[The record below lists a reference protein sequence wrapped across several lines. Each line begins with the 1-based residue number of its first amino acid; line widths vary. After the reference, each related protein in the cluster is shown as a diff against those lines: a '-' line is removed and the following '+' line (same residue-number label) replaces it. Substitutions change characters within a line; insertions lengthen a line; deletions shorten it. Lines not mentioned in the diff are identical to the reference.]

1 MNHIIN
7 IYNKIES
14 NIQLLIRAGL
24 VLAVFTV
31 LIYTLFAGL
40 TGYFMSKNEA
50 NLRSGASGAEYNSI
64 QELIFKKQERVAQ
77 YVEDEEEEE
86 VEKVF
91 DPKIISIR
99 SAMRV
104 HFDDKKAQ
112 REQFDEALDIESLDS
127 ILRSI
132 TSGQYKLGSI
142 SRSAYPRD
150 AECSSSQTFPTITN
164 HREVV
169 SDKNEIARLINQ
181 GFTKEDIDEV
191 NNKTI
196 AEEKEYQRFLSQLEG
211 FWNDAKPAPNE
222 KSKFESLT
230 SFRERLATVWAA
242 NDLFLCGW
250 IQSQDDI
257 NEANQIAKQEAA
269 KTRSEGSSRMIR
281 AGAAFIGVFTFLA
294 TLAMVLVALVLS
306 RIERLLKDK

>member
-1 MNHIIN
+1 MNHITN

-24 VLAVFTV
+24 VLAVFSV
-31 LIYTLFAGL
+31 LIYTLFTGI

-50 NLRSGASGAEYNSI
+50 TLRSGASGAEYNSI
-64 QELIFKKQERVAQ
+64 QELIFKKQERVVQ
-77 YVEDEEEEE
+77 YVEEEEEEE

-112 REQFDEALDIESLDS
+112 REQFDEALDIESLDL

-150 AECSSSQTFPTITN
+150 AKCSTSQTFPSITS

-169 SDKNEIARLINQ
+169 SDKDEIARLINQ

-191 NNKTI
+191 NNNII

-211 FWNDAKPAPNE
+211 FWNDAKPTPNE

-250 IQSQDDI
+250 IQSQEDI
-257 NEANQIAKQEAA
+257 NEANQIAQQEAA
-269 KTRSEGSSRMIR
+269 KTRSEGSSRMLR

-294 TLAMVLVALVLS
+294 TLAVVLVALVLS